1 MGDIPDMQSS
11 MTSDRGYIAYTPENH
26 TVRSTDA
33 TGGVTLWSATTGKSH
48 YITDIIVSVD
58 TAMTVS
64 IKDGTDII
72 LEVYLAANGGFIMNF
87 QTPLKGSVNTAL
99 NVTTSAAGNVSV
111 TVTGYDRTS

>member
-1 MGDIPDMQSS
+1 MGDISDQDSA
-11 MTSDRGYIAYTPENH
+11 MTTERGYIAYTPENH
-26 TVRSTDA
+26 DVQSTDA
-33 TGGVTLWSATTGKSH
+33 TGGVTLWSATSGKSH

-87 QTPLKGSVNTAL
+87 QTPLKGTASTAL
-99 NVTTSAAGNVSV
+99 NVVTSVSGKVSV
-111 TVTGYDRTS
+111 TNS